1 MNYHDLGLK
10 IKFLNIKN
18 LISNIKMD
26 QNSGL
31 KAPKKLACLLVKK
44 CGNNGLEL
52 GNIKLITLYNTVEH
66 SELNWK
72 TPERAFF
79 FSWFITLKSS
89 SSSSIGSP
97 PTSSLLY
104 FNLPEKC
111 SLWPEMIIPT
121 ATVSLWILHIVGS
134 KNGKKGCF

>member
-1 MNYHDLGLK
+1 MNYQDFGLK

-52 GNIKLITLYNTVEH
+52 GNIKLITLYYNK
-66 SELNWK
+66 N
-72 TPERAFF
+72 AFF
-79 FSWFITLKSS
+79 
-89 SSSSIGSP
+89 
-97 PTSSLLY
+97 
-104 FNLPEKC
+104 
-111 SLWPEMIIPT
+111 
-121 ATVSLWILHIVGS
+121 ILSYKVNENKFLAASAIY
-134 KNGKKGCF
+134 

>member
-52 GNIKLITLYNTVEH
+52 GNIKLITLYN
-66 SELNWK
+66 
-72 TPERAFF
+72 FF
-79 FSWFITLKSS
+79 GNFTFQHWNYIK
-89 SSSSIGSP
+89 
-97 PTSSLLY
+97 
-104 FNLPEKC
+104 
-111 SLWPEMIIPT
+111 
-121 ATVSLWILHIVGS
+121 
-134 KNGKKGCF
+134 

>member
-1 MNYHDLGLK
+1 MNYHDFGLK

-52 GNIKLITLYNTVEH
+52 GNIKLITLYVE
-66 SELNWK
+66 
-72 TPERAFF
+72 A
-79 FSWFITLKSS
+79 ISS
-89 SSSSIGSP
+89 S
-97 PTSSLLY
+97 
-104 FNLPEKC
+104 EKR
-111 SLWPEMIIPT
+111 T
-121 ATVSLWILHIVGS
+121 
-134 KNGKKGCF
+134 

>member
-1 MNYHDLGLK
+1 MNYHDFGLK

-52 GNIKLITLYNTVEH
+52 GNIKLITLYQNISTFW
-66 SELNWK
+66 NW
-72 TPERAFF
+72 
-79 FSWFITLKSS
+79 IT
-89 SSSSIGSP
+89 
-97 PTSSLLY
+97 
-104 FNLPEKC
+104 F
-111 SLWPEMIIPT
+111 
-121 ATVSLWILHIVGS
+121 GS
-134 KNGKKGCF
+134 KVLEI